1 MSRGHSP
8 QHQDEDSGVLLYHN
22 PETRETEILVDEHRR
37 GQPDVQA
44 DVMRLMSEHARASP
58 RFVSRSALQACRQTQ
73 DRGAASDESG
83 LALKDLADVS
93 RRQAEVLGY
102 FQTARQ
108 TGSSDIHVTTSPG
121 LTRIEMRIHGDLVTV
136 AELAEQDGEALAATI
151 ILSMCDVTE
160 VQFFPMRKQDGR
172 VAAKFLKKVGLFGAR
187 YSHTPT
193 ADGLHFVMRT
203 INDDGD
209 RVPSLTQLGFLPA
222 QITLIQR
229 ILRLPE
235 GMVILSGPTGSGKS
249 TTLRSFSRIWLERTG
264 FLKRLLTVEDP
275 PEGRV
280 AGAIQTPIICDKAD
294 EAEVRR
300 AWERALSSALR
311 LDPDAIMP
319 GELRDLIS
327 ILAGI
332 FAAQTGHLVMST
344 LHTNSAL
351 SIPERMITMGVE
363 AGLILDAQLMV
374 GLISQRLVKTLCPH
388 CKVPWVQKVT
398 SLSDEQRRY
407 LEKYCHEPGLC
418 RPEDLY
424 FRHPEGCEHCRK
436 SVVLNGRTVATVGHG
451 VTGRSVVAEVIRPD
465 ARLFHLLKTEG
476 KEVARRYWMESGGIT
491 RRTHLLHRLGAG
503 LVDPLEA
510 DETIP
515 LEEDDVLQVPEDSV
529 VRTAPGTGTRSD
541 GRTGTD
547 ISALREELKE
557 MVSLAVS
564 SGIEQGLARGLQE
577 ALKVA
582 LTALRQNAAAQ
593 RSSHT
598 VNNNNGGGHGQ

>member
-1 MSRGHSP
+1 MNRGHSP
-8 QHQDEDSGVLLYHN
+8 QPQDEDCGVLLYHN

-37 GQPDVQA
+37 SQSDVQTA
-44 DVMRLMSEHARASP
+44 VMRLMSKHSRASP
-58 RFVSRSALQACRQTQ
+58 RFVSRSVLQSCQQTQ
-73 DRGAASDESG
+73 TLSTEPDGQG
-83 LALKDLADVS
+83 LSLKDLADVS
-93 RRQAEVLGY
+93 RRQGEVLGY

-209 RVPSLTQLGFLPA
+209 RVPSLTQLGFLPEQMA
-222 QITLIQR
+222 LIQR

-249 TTLRSFSRIWLERTG
+249 TTLRSFCRIWLERTG

-275 PEGRV
+275 PEGRIV
-280 AGAIQTPIICDKAD
+280 GAIQTPIICDKAD

-300 AWERALSSALR
+300 AWERAISSALR

-388 CKVPWVQKVT
+388 CKVPWAHKNAE
-398 SLSDEQRRY
+398 LSDEQRMY
-407 LEKYCHEPGLC
+407 LEQYCNEPGLC
-418 RPEDLY
+418 QPEDLC

-436 SVVLNGRTVATVGHG
+436 SVMLNGHTVTTVGHG

-465 ARLFHLLKTEG
+465 ARLFHLLKMEG
-476 KEVARRYWMESGGIT
+476 KEVARRYWMANGGIS
-491 RRTHLLHRLGAG
+491 RRIHLLHKLGAG

-510 DETIP
+510 DGTIP
-515 LEEDDVLQVPEDSV
+515 LDEDDVLLVPEDNV
-529 VRTAPGTGTRSD
+529 VQTASGTGTHSD
-541 GRTGTD
+541 DSPG
-547 ISALREELKE
+547 IVLSEELKAL
-557 MVSLAVS
+557 VSMAVS
-564 SGIEQGLARGLQE
+564 SGIEQGLARGVQE

-593 RSSHT
+593 RSSHST
-598 VNNNNGGGHGQ
+598 GNNGGGHGR

>member
-1 MSRGHSP
+1 MSRGHSA
-8 QHQDEDSGVLLYHN
+8 QGHDEDSGVLLYHN

-37 GQPDVQA
+37 GQSAVQSA
-44 DVMRLMSEHARASP
+44 VMRLMSEHAQVSP
-58 RFVSRSALQACRQTQ
+58 RFVSRSVLQNCRQ
-73 DRGAASDESG
+73 AAPDDAG

-102 FQTARQ
+102 FQTAQR

-209 RVPSLTQLGFLPA
+209 RVPSLAQLGFMPA

-275 PEGRV
+275 PEGRI

-300 AWERALSSALR
+300 AWERAISSALR

-363 AGLILDAQLMV
+363 AGLVLDAQLMV

-388 CKVPWVQKVT
+388 CKVPWAQKKAE
-398 SLSDEQRRY
+398 LSAEQHAY
-407 LEKYCHEPGLC
+407 LTQYCSEPGVC

-424 FRHPEGCEHCRK
+424 FRHPEGCEQCRK
-436 SVVLNGRTVATVGHG
+436 SVVLNGHTVATVGHG

-476 KEVARRYWMESGGIT
+476 KEVARRYWMANGGIT

-515 LEEDDVLQVPEDSV
+515 LDEDDVLQVPVDS
-529 VRTAPGTGTRSD
+529 RHAGTCSDGSPSTAPGED
-541 GRTGTD
+541 
-547 ISALREELKE
+547 LKE
-557 MVSLAVS
+557 LVSLAVS

-582 LTALRQNAAAQ
+582 LTALRQNAATVRAGQ
-593 RSSHT
+593 NGGNTPGDGSS
-598 VNNNNGGGHGQ
+598 NNNGDGHGR

>member
-44 DVMRLMSEHARASP
+44 DVMRLMSEHTRASP
-58 RFVSRSALQACRQTQ
+58 RFVSRSVLQACRQTQ

-172 VAAKFLKKVGLFGAR
+172 VAAKLLKKVGLFGAR

-209 RVPSLTQLGFLPA
+209 RVPSLAQLGFLPT
-222 QITLIQR
+222 QITLIHR

-275 PEGRV
+275 PEGRI

-300 AWERALSSALR
+300 AWERAISSALR

-388 CKVPWVQKVT
+388 CKVPWEQKIT
-398 SLSDEQRRY
+398 TLGDEQRAY

-418 RPEDLY
+418 RPDDLY
-424 FRHPEGCEHCRK
+424 FRYPEGCEHCRK

-476 KEVARRYWMESGGIT
+476 KEVARRYWMANGGIT
-491 RRTHLLHRLGAG
+491 RRTHLLHKLGAG

-515 LEEDDVLQVPEDSV
+515 LDEDDVLQVPVDSV
-529 VRTAPGTGTRSD
+529 AQTALGI
-541 GRTGTD
+541 D
-547 ISALREELKE
+547 ISTLREELKE
-557 MVSLAVS
+557 MVSLTVS

-593 RSSHT
+593 RSSNT

>member
-1 MSRGHSP
+1 MGRGHSA
-8 QHQDEDSGVLLYHN
+8 QGHDEDSGVLLYHN

-37 GQPDVQA
+37 SQSAVQSS
-44 DVMRLMSEHARASP
+44 VMRLMSEHARVSP
-58 RFVSRSALQACRQTQ
+58 RFVSRSVLQNCRQAQ
-73 DRGAASDESG
+73 DRQAVPDDAG

-102 FQTARQ
+102 FQTAQR
-108 TGSSDIHVTTSPG
+108 TGSSDIHGTTSPG

-136 AELAEQDGEALAATI
+136 AELGEQDGEALAATI

-209 RVPSLTQLGFLPA
+209 RVPSLVQLGFLPA

-275 PEGRV
+275 PEGRI

-300 AWERALSSALR
+300 AWERAISSALR

-363 AGLILDAQLMV
+363 AGLVLDAQLMV

-388 CKVPWVQKVT
+388 CKVPWEQKKAE
-398 SLSDEQRRY
+398 LSEEQHAY
-407 LEKYCHEPGLC
+407 LTQYCSEPGGC

-424 FRHPEGCEHCRK
+424 FRHPAGCEQCRK
-436 SVVLNGRTVATVGHG
+436 SVVLNGHTVATVGHG

-476 KEVARRYWMESGGIT
+476 KEVARRYWMANGGIT
-491 RRTHLLHRLGAG
+491 RRTHLLHKLGAG

-515 LEEDDVLQVPEDSV
+515 LDEDDVLQVPVDSGH
-529 VRTAPGTGTRSD
+529 AGTRSD
-541 GRTGTD
+541 GSPGT
-547 ISALREELKE
+547 ALSEELKE
-557 MVSLAVS
+557 LVSLAVS

-577 ALKVA
+577 ALQVA

-593 RSSHT
+593 RSSNT

>member
-1 MSRGHSP
+1 MGRGHSA
-8 QHQDEDSGVLLYHN
+8 QGHDEDSGVLLYHN

-37 GQPDVQA
+37 SQSAVQSS
-44 DVMRLMSEHARASP
+44 VMRLMSEHARVSP
-58 RFVSRSALQACRQTQ
+58 RFVSRSVLQNCRQAQ
-73 DRGAASDESG
+73 DRQAVPDDAG

-102 FQTARQ
+102 FQTAQR

-136 AELAEQDGEALAATI
+136 AELGEQDGEALAATI

-209 RVPSLTQLGFLPA
+209 RVPSLAQLGFLPA

-275 PEGRV
+275 PEGRI

-300 AWERALSSALR
+300 AWERAISSALR

-363 AGLILDAQLMV
+363 AGLVLDAQLMV

-388 CKVPWVQKVT
+388 CKVPWEQKKAE
-398 SLSDEQRRY
+398 LSEEQHAY
-407 LEKYCHEPGLC
+407 LTQYCSEPGGC

-424 FRHPEGCEHCRK
+424 FRHPAGCEQCRK
-436 SVVLNGRTVATVGHG
+436 SVVLNGHTVATVGHG

-476 KEVARRYWMESGGIT
+476 KEVARRYWMANGGIT
-491 RRTHLLHRLGAG
+491 RRTHLLHKLGAG

-515 LEEDDVLQVPEDSV
+515 LDEDDVLQVPVDSGH
-529 VRTAPGTGTRSD
+529 AGTRSD
-541 GRTGTD
+541 GSPGT
-547 ISALREELKE
+547 ALSEELKE
-557 MVSLAVS
+557 LVSLAVS
-564 SGIEQGLARGLQE
+564 SGIEQGLARGLHE
-577 ALKVA
+577 ALQVA

-593 RSSHT
+593 RSSNT
-598 VNNNNGGGHGQ
+598 VNNGGGHGQ

>member
-1 MSRGHSP
+1 MSRGNSP
-8 QHQDEDSGVLLYHN
+8 QHQNEDSGVLLYHN

-37 GQPDVQA
+37 VQPDVQA
-44 DVMRLMSEHARASP
+44 EVMRLMSEHARVSS
-58 RFVSRSALQACRQTQ
+58 RFVSRSVLQTCRQSQ
-73 DRGAASDESG
+73 GRLAESDEPG
-83 LALKDLADVS
+83 LSLKDLADIS
-93 RRQAEVLGY
+93 QRQAEVLGY
-102 FQTARQ
+102 FQTAQR

-136 AELAEQDGEALAATI
+136 AELGEQDGEALAATI

-209 RVPSLTQLGFLPA
+209 RVPSLAQLGFLLA
-222 QITLIQR
+222 QIILIQR

-275 PEGRV
+275 PEGRI

-300 AWERALSSALR
+300 AWERAISSALR

-388 CKVPWVQKVT
+388 CKVPWAQKIT
-398 SLSDEQRRY
+398 SLSDEQRAY

-465 ARLFHLLKTEG
+465 ARLFHLLKAEG
-476 KEVARRYWMESGGIT
+476 KEAARRYWMANGGIS
-491 RRTHLLHRLGAG
+491 RRTHLLHKLGAG

-510 DETIP
+510 DESIP
-515 LEEDDVLQVPEDSV
+515 LDEDDVLLVPEDNV
-529 VRTAPGTGTRSD
+529 VQTASGAGTRSD
-541 GRTGTD
+541 GSPGAGL
-547 ISALREELKE
+547 SEELKE
-557 MVSLAVS
+557 LVSLAVS

-582 LTALRQNAAAQ
+582 LTALRQNTAAQ
-593 RSSHT
+593 RSNNT
-598 VNNNNGGGHGQ
+598 VNNNNGGGHG

>member
-1 MSRGHSP
+1 MSREHSP

-22 PETRETEILVDEHRR
+22 PDTRETEILVDEHRR
-37 GQPDVQA
+37 SQSAVQSA
-44 DVMRLMSEHARASP
+44 VMRLMSEHPRVFP
-58 RFVSRSALQACRQTQ
+58 RFVSRSVLQSCRQTQ
-73 DRGAASDESG
+73 SRRAASDEPGVS
-83 LALKDLADVS
+83 LKDLADVS
-93 RRQAEVLGY
+93 QRQAEILGY
-102 FQTARQ
+102 FQTAQR

-209 RVPSLTQLGFLPA
+209 RVPSLAQLGFLPE
-222 QITLIQR
+222 QVVLIQR

-275 PEGRV
+275 PEGRI

-300 AWERALSSALR
+300 AWERAISSALR

-388 CKVPWVQKVT
+388 CKVPWEQKKAE
-398 SLSDEQRRY
+398 LSEEQHAY
-407 LEKYCHEPGLC
+407 LTQYCSEPGVC
-418 RPEDLY
+418 RPENLY
-424 FRHPEGCEHCRK
+424 FRHPEGCEQCRK
-436 SVVLNGRTVATVGHG
+436 SVVLNGHTVATVGHG

-476 KEVARRYWMESGGIT
+476 KEAARRYWTANGGIS
-491 RRTHLLHRLGAG
+491 RRRHLLYKLGAG
-503 LVDPLEA
+503 IVDPLEA

-515 LEEDDVLQVPEDSV
+515 LDEDDVLQVPEDSG
-529 VRTAPGTGTRSD
+529 ALAGTGYDGSSGLSD
-541 GRTGTD
+541 
-547 ISALREELKE
+547 ELKAL
-557 MVSLAVS
+557 VSQAVS

-582 LTALRQNAAAQ
+582 LTALRQNAAVQ
-593 RSSHT
+593 RGRHGT
-598 VNNNNGGGHGQ
+598 ADNNHGDGHGR

>member
-1 MSRGHSP
+1 MNRGHSP
-8 QHQDEDSGVLLYHN
+8 QPQDEDCGVLLYHN

-37 GQPDVQA
+37 SQSDVQTA
-44 DVMRLMSEHARASP
+44 VMRLMSEHSRASP
-58 RFVSRSALQACRQTQ
+58 RFVSRSVLQSCQQTQ
-73 DRGAASDESG
+73 TLSTEPDGQG
-83 LALKDLADVS
+83 LSLKDLADVS
-93 RRQAEVLGY
+93 RRQGEVLGY

-209 RVPSLTQLGFLPA
+209 RVPSLTQLGFLPEQMA
-222 QITLIQR
+222 LIQR

-249 TTLRSFSRIWLERTG
+249 TTLRSFCRIWLERTG

-275 PEGRV
+275 PEGRIV
-280 AGAIQTPIICDKAD
+280 GAIQTPIICDKAD

-300 AWERALSSALR
+300 AWERAISSALR

-388 CKVPWVQKVT
+388 CKVPWAHKNAE
-398 SLSDEQRRY
+398 LSDEQRMY
-407 LEKYCHEPGLC
+407 LEQYCNEPGLC
-418 RPEDLY
+418 QPEDLC

-436 SVVLNGRTVATVGHG
+436 SVMLNGHTVTTVGHG

-465 ARLFHLLKTEG
+465 ARLFHLLKMEG
-476 KEVARRYWMESGGIT
+476 KEVARRYWMANGGIS
-491 RRTHLLHRLGAG
+491 RRIHLLHKLGAG

-510 DETIP
+510 DGTIP
-515 LEEDDVLQVPEDSV
+515 LDEDDVLLVPEDNV
-529 VRTAPGTGTRSD
+529 VQTASGTGTHSD
-541 GRTGTD
+541 DSPG
-547 ISALREELKE
+547 IVLSEELKAL
-557 MVSLAVS
+557 VSMAVS
-564 SGIEQGLARGLQE
+564 SGIEQGLARGVQE

-593 RSSHT
+593 RSSHST
-598 VNNNNGGGHGQ
+598 GNNGGGHGR

>member
-1 MSRGHSP
+1 MNRGHSP
-8 QHQDEDSGVLLYHN
+8 QPQDEDCGVLLYHN

-37 GQPDVQA
+37 SQSDVQTA
-44 DVMRLMSEHARASP
+44 VMRLMSEHSRASP
-58 RFVSRSALQACRQTQ
+58 RFVSRSVLQSCQQAQTLSTEPDGQ
-73 DRGAASDESG
+73 G
-83 LALKDLADVS
+83 LSLKDLADVS
-93 RRQAEVLGY
+93 RRQGEVLGY

-209 RVPSLTQLGFLPA
+209 RVPSLTQLGFLPEQMA
-222 QITLIQR
+222 LIQR

-249 TTLRSFSRIWLERTG
+249 TTLRSFCRIWLERTG

-275 PEGRV
+275 PEGRIV
-280 AGAIQTPIICDKAD
+280 GAIQTPIICDKAD

-300 AWERALSSALR
+300 AWDRAISSALR

-388 CKVPWVQKVT
+388 CKVPWAHKNAE
-398 SLSDEQRRY
+398 LSDEQRMY
-407 LEKYCHEPGLC
+407 LEQYCNEPGLC
-418 RPEDLY
+418 QPEDLC

-436 SVVLNGRTVATVGHG
+436 SVVLNGHTVTTVGHG

-465 ARLFHLLKTEG
+465 ARLFHLLKMEG
-476 KEVARRYWMESGGIT
+476 KEVARRYWMANGGIS
-491 RRTHLLHRLGAG
+491 RRIHLLHKLGAG

-510 DETIP
+510 DGTIP
-515 LEEDDVLQVPEDSV
+515 LDEDDVLLVPEDNV
-529 VRTAPGTGTRSD
+529 VQTASGTGTHSD
-541 GRTGTD
+541 DSPG
-547 ISALREELKE
+547 IVLSEELKAL
-557 MVSLAVS
+557 VSMAVS
-564 SGIEQGLARGLQE
+564 SGIEQGLARGVQE

-593 RSSHT
+593 RSSHST
-598 VNNNNGGGHGQ
+598 GNNGGGHGR

>member
-1 MSRGHSP
+1 MTREN
-8 QHQDEDSGVLLYHN
+8 QYQDEDSGVLLYHN
-22 PETRETEILVDEHRR
+22 PETRETEILIDEHRR
-37 GQPDVQA
+37 NQSAVQTS
-44 DVMRLMSEHARASP
+44 VMRLLGEHARSST
-58 RFVSRSALQACRQTQ
+58 RFVSRSVLQNCRQAQ
-73 DRGAASDESG
+73 VRQAASGEPG
-83 LALKDLADVS
+83 LSLKDLADVS
-93 RRQAEVLGY
+93 QRQAEVLGY

-108 TGSSDIHVTTSPG
+108 IGSSDIHVTTSPG
-121 LTRIEMRIHGDLVTV
+121 LTRIEMRVHGDLVTV
-136 AELAEQDGEALAATI
+136 AELGEQDGESLAATI

-172 VAAKFLKKVGLFGAR
+172 VAATFLKKVGLFGAR

-209 RVPSLTQLGFLPA
+209 RVPSLEQLGFLPA
-222 QITLIQR
+222 QVVLVQR

-275 PEGRV
+275 PEGRI

-300 AWERALSSALR
+300 AWERAISSALR

-363 AGLILDAQLMV
+363 AALILDAQLMV

-388 CKVPWVQKVT
+388 CKVPWAQKKAE
-398 SLSDEQRRY
+398 LSEEQSTY
-407 LEKYCHEPGLC
+407 LEKYCSEPGLC

-436 SVVLNGRTVATVGHG
+436 AVVLNGRTVATVGHG

-465 ARLFHLLKTEG
+465 ARLF
-476 KEVARRYWMESGGIT
+476 R
-491 RRTHLLHRLGAG
+491 
-503 LVDPLEA
+503 
-510 DETIP
+510 
-515 LEEDDVLQVPEDSV
+515 
-529 VRTAPGTGTRSD
+529 
-541 GRTGTD
+541 
-547 ISALREELKE
+547 
-557 MVSLAVS
+557 
-564 SGIEQGLARGLQE
+564 
-577 ALKVA
+577 
-582 LTALRQNAAAQ
+582 
-593 RSSHT
+593 
-598 VNNNNGGGHGQ
+598 